1 MPGTWHFFHLVKKYN
16 EMENFIK
23 NIKPNIIL
31 IAILA
36 FLLGW
41 QFGQRK
47 VELKWLNYQPTVS
60 IENKQPPKNINVDFK
75 LFWDTWNLLS
85 RSYIDKGA
93 LDPTKMFYG
102 AISGMVSSLGD
113 PYTFFLPPDVQKIS
127 KEELDGTFE
136 GVGIQLGFN
145 KDKRLVVIA
154 PLLGTPAEK
163 AGIKPQDIIVKI
175 KDKDTTNITL
185 PEAVSLIRGPKG
197 TEVDLTILREG
208 EQDARTFTL
217 KRDTI
222 LVKSV
227 EVSFKNTNN
236 GKNIA
241 VVKLTR
247 FGERTKEEWAE
258 AVSQVLSKE
267 ASGVVLD
274 LRNNPGGYL
283 EGAVFIA
290 SEFLS
295 GGDVVLQEN
304 SLGDR
309 VPFKVNRVGKLTKI
323 PLVALIN
330 KGSASASE
338 IVAGALQDRKRA
350 KLVGEKSFGKGT
362 IQEAEDLPGGTGI
375 HITVAKWLTPEGRW
389 VNDTEGLEPDI
400 KIEEERKD
408 DVDDQSLD
416 LQLEKALELLE

>member
-1 MPGTWHFFHLVKKYN
+1 
-16 EMENFIK
+16 MENFIK
-23 NIKPNIIL
+23 KINLNIIL

-41 QFGQRK
+41 QSGQRK

-60 IENKQPPKNINVDFK
+60 IENKQPPQNINLDFK

-85 RSYIDKGA
+85 RSYIDKKA

-102 AISGMVSSLGD
+102 AISGMVASLGD
-113 PYTFFLPPDVQKIS
+113 PYTFFLPPDVQKSS
-127 KEELDGTFE
+127 KEELDGAFE

-163 AGIKPQDIIVKI
+163 AGIKPQDMIVKI
-175 KDKDTTNITL
+175 KDKDTTNISL

-197 TEVDLTILREG
+197 TEVNLTILREG
-208 EQDARTFTL
+208 EQDSRTFTL

-222 LVKSV
+222 LIKSV
-227 EVSFKNTNN
+227 EVSFKSTNS
-236 GKNIA
+236 GKNMA

-247 FGERTKEEWAE
+247 FGERTQEEWAE

-267 ASGVVLD
+267 AWGVVLD

-309 VPFKVNRVGKLTKI
+309 VPFKVNRAGKLTKI
-323 PLVALIN
+323 PLVVLIN

-338 IVAGALQDRKRA
+338 IVAGALQDKKRA

-389 VNDTEGLEPDI
+389 VNDTEGLEPDV
-400 KIEEERKD
+400 KIEMDKEDNTK
-408 DVDDQSLD
+408 D
-416 LQLEKALELLE
+416 LQLDKALELLE

>member
-1 MPGTWHFFHLVKKYN
+1 
-16 EMENFIK
+16 MENFIK

-60 IENKQPPKNINVDFK
+60 IENRQPPENIKVDFK
-75 LFWDTWNLLS
+75 LFWDTWDLLS

-113 PYTFFLPPDVQKIS
+113 PYTFFLPPDVQKSS
-127 KEELDGTFE
+127 KEELDGAFE

-163 AGIKPQDIIVKI
+163 AGIKPQDIIIKI

-185 PEAVSLIRGPKG
+185 PEAVSLIRGAKG

-208 EQDARTFTL
+208 EQDSRTFTL

-227 EVSFKNTNN
+227 EVSFNNTNN

-247 FGERTKEEWAE
+247 FGERTQEEWAE
-258 AVSQVLSKE
+258 AVVQVLSKE

-309 VPFKVNRVGKLTKI
+309 VPFEVNRIGKLTKI

-389 VNDTEGLEPDI
+389 VNDTEGLEPDV
-400 KIEEERKD
+400 KIEEEKKD
-408 DVDDQSLD
+408 DAEDQSLD